1 MDNVQGIFMS
11 PYPGYITKDTRLA
24 ECSGKVVVF
33 RTVMS
38 LVGSPDNVYF
48 YMIKRETLLISWQA
62 YRWVILQTT
71 LEVTLDTMHKNM
83 ALGVY
88 LHIDAYFFRHQK
100 YSCDI
105 QYFL

>member
-83 ALGVY
+83 ALAVY